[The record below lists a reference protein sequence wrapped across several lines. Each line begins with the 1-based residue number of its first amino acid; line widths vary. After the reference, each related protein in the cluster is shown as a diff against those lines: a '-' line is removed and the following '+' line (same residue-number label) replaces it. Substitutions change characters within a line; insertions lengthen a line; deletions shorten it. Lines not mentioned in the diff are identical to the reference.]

1 MRRQVLNSKRRVT
14 VSATLRPIE
23 KRTLRERIVERL
35 KAFINE
41 SGLQAGDR
49 LPTEREMAEQLGVS
63 RTAVREALKSLQA
76 LGIIEARPKQGMFL
90 RSPDLK
96 PITHVL
102 WARVNE
108 ADSTLTHVWEAR
120 KLFEMSILP
129 LVMERA
135 NAEDWQR
142 IERSIDAMEAAIER
156 GELGQEADIQFHR
169 ALAHAT
175 RNPVLESFSE
185 VVSQYFHEVQKQA
198 LAESLAARRVA
209 AKAHRQIYTALRK
222 GNLEEAIRRMEI
234 HLNSCV
240 ERGIVP
246 PPPTFAY
253 STGKDK
259 NGKRQASRIN

>member
-1 MRRQVLNSKRRVT
+1 MREKYAVSNSKTASV
-14 VSATLRPIE
+14 TLRPIE

-41 SGLQAGDR
+41 SDLQAGDR

-76 LGIIEARPKQGMFL
+76 LGILEARPKQGMFL
-90 RSPDLK
+90 RPPDLK

-102 WARVNE
+102 WSRVND

-175 RNPVLESFSE
+175 RNPMLESFSE
-185 VVSQYFHEVQKQA
+185 VVSQYFHEVQKQS
-198 LAESLAARRVA
+198 LAESLEARRVA

-222 GNLEEAIRRMEI
+222 SNLEEGIRRMEI

-259 NGKRQASRIN
+259 NGKKQASRIN